1 MEKEIENLKERERE
15 CKVFLSLTNKNEHT
29 HAIIKNQ
36 FAIMQSLIAIM
47 QKLDKIE
54 TK

>member
-1 MEKEIENLKERERE
+1 MEKEIENLKERIRTTSIYRDNG
-15 CKVFLSLTNKNEHT
+15 VSILTEISFN
-29 HAIIKNQ
+29 NQ
-36 FAIMQSLIAIM
+36 IAIMQSLIAIM

>member
-1 MEKEIENLKERERE
+1 MTEAIEKLKERID
-15 CKVFLSLTNKNEHT
+15 FTTKNWESFGI
-29 HAIIKNQ
+29 ANIAANQ
-36 FAIMQSLIAIM
+36 VIIMQSLIAIM